1 MPVLRVGAHLRRGT
15 AVKRVLVVDDE
26 AALVRSI
33 AAYLGSFG
41 DDIEILT
48 ATSGEEGLRLL
59 WEHPVDVLLTDVSM
73 PGLDGISLVREAAK
87 LRPGLR
93 IIVMTAFGTPELE
106 ALAIREGAMR
116 FVDKPVDLEELRN
129 LIQLS
134 AMVESGWAGMVG
146 GLDLLD
152 LAQLITLSGSTAV
165 VHVGCGSESGVLVF
179 RDRSVVHAS
188 AGAVQGEEAFYH
200 MALWDGGTFQEVLTA
215 DIGRYQGNIEMYATN
230 LFMEAARRRDEAFGR
245 KAGRLPAPGRAYE
258 ELDRVLEPTDR
269 PRSAAVTRAEPAG
282 GVRERLSLLLAEL
295 AAESGCLAA
304 AVVLPAGEPVAWH
317 ADGQSDL
324 LGPLRS
330 AGEGLRA
337 LDVLGSR
344 LGICRIDRALVRS
357 WRATCAVR
365 WLDGCGR
372 GGAAASCRLVLLT
385 RSDLPATIVEGLV
398 DTLGERVVA
407 AFHGEVSRR

>member
-188 AGAVQGEEAFYH
+188 AGAVQG
-200 MALWDGGTFQEVLTA
+200 
-215 DIGRYQGNIEMYATN
+215 
-230 LFMEAARRRDEAFGR
+230 
-245 KAGRLPAPGRAYE
+245 
-258 ELDRVLEPTDR
+258 
-269 PRSAAVTRAEPAG
+269 
-282 GVRERLSLLLAEL
+282 
-295 AAESGCLAA
+295 
-304 AVVLPAGEPVAWH
+304 
-317 ADGQSDL
+317 
-324 LGPLRS
+324 
-330 AGEGLRA
+330 
-337 LDVLGSR
+337 
-344 LGICRIDRALVRS
+344 
-357 WRATCAVR
+357 
-365 WLDGCGR
+365 
-372 GGAAASCRLVLLT
+372 
-385 RSDLPATIVEGLV
+385 
-398 DTLGERVVA
+398 
-407 AFHGEVSRR
+407 